1 MSLLRLLKSI
11 PQRIKFLWQ
20 RLTRGWDDSDLW
32 SLDYTIAKFALPR
45 LREFKLQAMGHPS
58 SLTEEEWNMILDKMI
73 WSMEYVQKELD
84 GSDRY
89 LPEELRVTDREVDLI
104 VTSLYRDIESTEE
117 ERKAAAIKFDRR
129 CRAMEDLEERC
140 QEGLDLF
147 GRYFRALWS

>member
-1 MSLLRLLKSI
+1 
-11 PQRIKFLWQ
+11 
-20 RLTRGWDDSDLW
+20 
-32 SLDYTIAKFALPR
+32 
-45 LREFKLQAMGHPS
+45 
-58 SLTEEEWNMILDKMI
+58 MILDKMI